1 MFWASYLLA
10 ALAIILAWPAPI
22 ALSRASWP
30 ARAPFTAM
38 VLWQSIAL
46 AGGLSM
52 IGAML
57 VWGLQPLGDNLVS
70 ASAGFFNILIDDE
83 SAQTLG
89 VIHVFAISA
98 ATLLFGHLVFT
109 LVLTFVRIRRQR
121 RRHRDMLNLLS
132 SPAADQPATLV
143 ISHPAPV
150 AYCLPGGARSVT
162 VMSDGLM
169 GLLSRAELDAV
180 LLHESAHLHQR
191 HHLLLWAF
199 AAWRSALPW
208 LPTSQL
214 AQRAV
219 SELIEMLADDE
230 ALRTVDEPTLVRA
243 IAIVGSGAL
252 PSSPSPRDALED
264 PLGEEGRLGSGTGS
278 TAVTGGTADAQST
291 AHRLRRLL
299 TPLPPLSRIQQAAAL
314 SAAGLLLVVPPVL
327 LVAPELLG

>member
-22 ALSRASWP
+22 ALSRAAWP

-57 VWGLQPLGDNLVS
+57 VWGLEPLGDNLVS
-70 ASAGFFNILIDDE
+70 ASAGFVDLLLDGA
-83 SAQTLG
+83 SAERLG
-89 VIHVFAISA
+89 VVHVFAIST
-98 ATLLFGHLVFT
+98 ATLLFSHLVFT
-109 LVLTFVRIRRQR
+109 LALTFVRIRRQR
-121 RRHRDMLNLLS
+121 RRHRDMLALLS

-143 ISHPAPV
+143 IDHPAPV

-162 VMSDGLM
+162 VMSNGLM
-169 GLLSRAELDAV
+169 DLLTRAELDAV
-180 LLHESAHLHQR
+180 LTHENAHLHQR

-208 LPTSQL
+208 LPTSRL
-214 AQRAV
+214 AQHAV

-230 ALRTVDEPTLVRA
+230 ALRHVDESTLVRA

-252 PSSPSPRDALED
+252 PSSRDALED
-264 PLGEEGRLGSGTGS
+264 PLAEEGGSPPDLGT
-278 TAVTGGTADAQST
+278 TDVTGGTADTRAT

-299 TPLPPLSRIQQAAAL
+299 TPLPPLGRIQQAMAL
-314 SAAGLLLVVPPVL
+314 STAGLLLVVPPVL
-327 LVAPELLG
+327 LIAPAVFG